1 MRNNILGGL
10 VIFFVVVTCLLL
22 LDDITKPSESQ
33 TTIETTQ
40 VDQEENQSNLAIVE
54 PQD

>member
-1 MRNNILGGL
+1 MKNNILGGF

-22 LDDITKPSESQ
+22 LDDIANPNKAQ

-40 VDQEENQSNLAIVE
+40 VDQEEKKSDLAVVE
-54 PQD
+54 SQD